1 MGGEERRGGWAYTRD
16 SRRARSTCL
25 NRLIRREG
33 TTAFVSSSE
42 SNRKRSPGRQSFLLS
57 TLKKCCQESTTYET
71 CTPYRS
77 PERHTDGAISR
88 GICNSTTNSSGFCP
102 LQPIRYPPSRALAV
116 RARHMNDRFE
126 NSTQSKM
133 HSLTRHHQSTLFI
146 LLALLNAG

>member
-1 MGGEERRGGWAYTRD
+1 MSESFD
-16 SRRARSTCL
+16 PSRRRDRVCL
-25 NRLIRREG
+25 VLREQSQADKASCCRTAPKSGHATELLLKNAVKNPRRTRLAHLTGPQKGIID
-33 TTAFVSSSE
+33 
-42 SNRKRSPGRQSFLLS
+42 
-57 TLKKCCQESTTYET
+57 
-71 CTPYRS
+71 
-77 PERHTDGAISR
+77 TDGAISR